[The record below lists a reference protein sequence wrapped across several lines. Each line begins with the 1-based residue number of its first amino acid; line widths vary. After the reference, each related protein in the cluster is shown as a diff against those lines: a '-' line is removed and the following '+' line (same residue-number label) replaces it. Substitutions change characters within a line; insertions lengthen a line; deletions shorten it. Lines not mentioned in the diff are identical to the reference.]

1 MMKRFSSVA
10 IIAALLAALALTGC
24 PSPTASALSTEANF
38 VSISF
43 EKAHN
48 PALAGDYNLTWNE
61 AYSKWTISGGLPYG
75 TNVTSLIATFAVST
89 GATVSINGTAQVSGT
104 TANNFTSALTYTV
117 TAEDGTT
124 SKTFTVEA
132 PVAAANADTSITA
145 FSITSNVSGT
155 SVDYAGD
162 IDTAAHTIKVFI
174 PYDIADKTA
183 LAANYTLGSNL
194 SSVTVGGVST
204 ASGAAANFS
213 STVTFKVTAQNGTSQ
228 DYVAT
233 LTAKAEKLMFTEYF
247 GGVSNNKYVEITN
260 TGTES
265 IDLADYAIS
274 MYANGAATAN
284 CKEKLIGTLPAG
296 KSVCYANFA
305 YSTTTLT
312 TLAAMSTTVSDAG
325 GWKVVEPNS
334 SNITYFNGNDA
345 LVLAHSSLVVDTI
358 GTVGSSADFAPKT
371 ILIRKPGKAASSSYA
386 ASDWN
391 SFPVGSANAVGDD
404 WSAGRYAAAATGST
418 MRLFAINGVR
428 GIIDGTNYTITITL
442 PGNTAITAL
451 VPTFMTDAAS
461 VMVGTTEQASGTS
474 ANNFTSSV
482 TYKVST
488 GSATQNWVAT
498 VVLKSATY
506 TTTNYDFDGGLSAIR
521 SQIGT
526 SSTAVTL
533 TTTSATGIVTA
544 IPATNKFYLQDKNCG
559 LCFYMTNGAASLN
572 VGDKVT
578 VACTQGKVYSGL
590 IEVTAFTAP
599 TSAEIA
605 SHDNAVY
612 YIPVAANGSWQSADT
627 LNRVYYVSNVAFD
640 AAADRAQSGLLN
652 STGANTGYP
661 STGLITRC
669 PTTTI
674 DFLPAFGTKKD
685 FYGVIDPYTSK
696 TGTTYQMV
704 LYTSDQIR

>member
-1 MMKRFSSVA
+1 
-10 IIAALLAALALTGC
+10 
-24 PSPTASALSTEANF
+24 
-38 VSISF
+38 
-43 EKAHN
+43 
-48 PALAGDYNLTWNE
+48 
-61 AYSKWTISGGLPYG
+61 
-75 TNVTSLIATFAVST
+75 
-89 GATVSINGTAQVSGT
+89 
-104 TANNFTSALTYTV
+104 
-117 TAEDGTT
+117 
-124 SKTFTVEA
+124 
-132 PVAAANADTSITA
+132 
-145 FSITSNVSGT
+145 
-155 SVDYAGD
+155 
-162 IDTAAHTIKVFI
+162 
-174 PYDIADKTA
+174 
-183 LAANYTLGSNL
+183 
-194 SSVTVGGVST
+194 
-204 ASGAAANFS
+204 
-213 STVTFKVTAQNGTSQ
+213 
-228 DYVAT
+228 VAT